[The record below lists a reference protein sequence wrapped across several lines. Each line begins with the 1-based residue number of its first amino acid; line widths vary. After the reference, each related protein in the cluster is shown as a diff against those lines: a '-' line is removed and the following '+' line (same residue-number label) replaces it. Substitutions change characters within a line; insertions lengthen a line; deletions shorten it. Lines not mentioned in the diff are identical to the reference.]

1 MEAIKEEEDKIVD
14 ELTGYDQWEPKV
26 MKADKPI
33 ILDCY
38 ASWCAPCKKLM
49 PILEQAAI
57 DNEGK
62 FKLVKMDIDS
72 LP

>member
-1 MEAIKEEEDKIVD
+1 
-14 ELTGYDQWEPKV
+14 